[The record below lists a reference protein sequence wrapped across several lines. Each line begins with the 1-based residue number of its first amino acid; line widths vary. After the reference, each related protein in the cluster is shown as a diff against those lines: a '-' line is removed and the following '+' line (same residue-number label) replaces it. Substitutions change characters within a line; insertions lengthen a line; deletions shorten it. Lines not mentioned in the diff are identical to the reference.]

1 MSAAEVTFEQVFN
14 LAQLLKPSDQARLIS
29 QLAEVIESA
38 FEAQEISSPAR
49 RPLRGLL
56 ADLGPA
62 PSAED
67 IDEARREMWG
77 NFPRD
82 DF

>member
-14 LAQLLKPSDQARLIS
+14 LARLLKPSDQARLIS
-29 QLAEVIESA
+29 HLAEVIENT
-38 FEAQEISSPAR
+38 FEIQEISPPIR

-56 ADLGPA
+56 ADLGSA

-77 NFPRD
+77 DFPRD